1 MSIMKILH
9 IYHIYPALFGGASRV
24 VYEVTKELTKRGH
37 KVSILTTDA
46 YFDDKNEQE
55 YKNGNITIFRFS
67 TLFSWFAKKNIVLPS
82 VDFILWVKRILRRF
96 DCIHMHGHRNPYN
109 VFISHYA
116 RKYNIPYIVQ
126 AHGDIPRIGAWRRL
140 KWLYDVL
147 FGYRLL
153 HDASKVVA
161 LNCFEADQ
169 YMRMGVPEEKIAII
183 PNGLDLSEFANLPP
197 KGAFKRKFGIP
208 EEKKIILYLGRIHKT
223 KGIDFL
229 IKAYAHLINDMHY
242 EDALLVLAGPDD
254 GYVKEAK
261 SLAQNLSISNFVLF
275 TGLLSEEDKIRAYI
289 DSDVVVNVEPLNVY
303 GLVPLESAACSKPVV
318 VSKTNAI
325 SEVVATGKFG
335 YSVKYGSVT
344 SLAFTLRKILSNEE
358 FARHLGRNGRRY
370 VFNYLDWRKII
381 KKYEQ
386 VYKEVANSEGRHM
399 CPLKIF

>member
-9 IYHIYPALFGGASRV
+9 VYHIYPALFGGASRV
-24 VYEVTKELTKRGH
+24 VYEVTKELAKRGH

-161 LNCFEADQ
+161 LNHFEAYQ
-169 YMRMGVPEEKIAII
+169 YRCMGVPEEKIAII
-183 PNGLDLSEFANLPP
+183 PNGIDLSEYANLPP

-223 KGIDFL
+223 KCIDFL
-229 IKAYAHLINDMHY
+229 IKAYAHLINDRHCK
-242 EDALLVLAGPDD
+242 DALLVIAGPDD
-254 GYVKEAK
+254 GFLNEAK
-261 SLAQNLSISNFVLF
+261 ALANVLGVHDSIVFTGFISNKDKLKALVDADVFVTPSFYGFPMTFLEACAIGTPIVTTTLGDTLEWIDRNVGYVTRPTPRDLAEAMHRIISDDELRRSF
-275 TGLLSEEDKIRAYI
+275 SKNCIEIVKSEFSIEK
-289 DSDVVVNVEPLNVY
+289 VVESLEKVY
-303 GLVPLESAACSKPVV
+303 E
-318 VSKTNAI
+318 
-325 SEVVATGKFG
+325 EVVE
-335 YSVKYGSVT
+335 
-344 SLAFTLRKILSNEE
+344 R
-358 FARHLGRNGRRY
+358 
-370 VFNYLDWRKII
+370 
-381 KKYEQ
+381 
-386 VYKEVANSEGRHM
+386 
-399 CPLKIF
+399 